1 MHENSASQA
10 RAFDQACPIA
20 SSLQLNNLHSSVF
33 GVDTRAMADASENYE
48 EEEELADYEEQ
59 EEEETGTAAA
69 KTDAT

>member
-1 MHENSASQA
+1 MPSLIQA
-10 RAFDQACPIA
+10 HCPQAP
-20 SSLQLNNLHSSVF
+20 STQLKNLHSSVF
-33 GVDTRAMADASENYE
+33 GAETRAMADASENYE